1 MLQFMPSTSMI
12 TAIMGLKW
20 EMLVSV
26 GSKLQQTFFFFL
38 HSMCNSRGTCETI
51 HSFRIRLLHL
61 SSLFVRL
68 CFADRMLYL
77 SQG

>member
-26 GSKLQQTFFFFL
+26 GSKLQQTFFFFFTFYVQL
-38 HSMCNSRGTCETI
+38 QG
-51 HSFRIRLLHL
+51 
-61 SSLFVRL
+61 SL
-68 CFADRMLYL
+68 
-77 SQG
+77 